1 MSPTI
6 STCNRFDQAVLFVPE
21 IQYFYFTLGLRP
33 KNSGSRAQTILDMVK
48 EEKSN
53 QYKPTRK
60 PDPAQDM
67 IKPKQPEPK
76 TKPGPDLTEFINR
89 IYAEPYSMTSTVFDT
104 FCETQVTYNSHHLLS
119 LSTQS
124 LFNEFKI
131 SPHQNT
137 VNSTEID
144 LTCNELMLPLDFSP
158 LDEEIPLNMEGTCE
172 NSPLD
177 FDSDD
182 SVIDKDYCPSDSSES
197 HMSDVPESGR
207 KTKKKTMK
215 TNNGNHCSILPVDN
229 EDSMFF
235 NLKSR
240 RRNSIG
246 TCKES
251 TPERLCHR
259 KRCKSVDGNYCSTL
273 SDILQLP
280 RKIMKHNT
288 PGDWMPKIKK
298 KREHCVKPGC
308 NEKCIK
314 KCMTLLNQED
324 REAINKSYWDMSW
337 QEQHAFVEAH
347 TYVAVPK
354 RKITS
359 EPKRNPRRNFVLKKQ
374 DGTRKDVCKIFF
386 LTTLGYLKNND
397 RILHPTF
404 TDSSIDKRG
413 KHQKT
418 PAFDRDLLNQHV
430 ESFNPLEPHYRREHA
445 PLRRY
450 LPSDVNITQMH
461 KHFCETYPDRQVSYS
476 LYRSHLKNMKISFT
490 ALGNEECELCESYN
504 FHKKETSHDA
514 TVQILENC
522 TSMLPENFL
531 NIPNYVSQ
539 RRIQTSNPRA
549 YLKNIVEV
557 CFVRKSY
564 DLMYKNNLNDAY
576 TTLRFMNDRYLKNP
590 RTMVFKFRTEPKGIE
605 PKRKADLLK
614 NLSNII
620 PPHKL
625 LFWKNLPTREIEQS
639 VDDCFLNDK

>member
-1 MSPTI
+1 M
-6 STCNRFDQAVLFVPE
+6 NR
-21 IQYFYFTLGLRP
+21 
-33 KNSGSRAQTILDMVK
+33 NSGSRAQTILDMVK

-131 SPHQNT
+131 SPHQDT
-137 VNSTEID
+137 VNPTEID
-144 LTCNELMLPLDFSP
+144 LTCNEL
-158 LDEEIPLNMEGTCE
+158 I
-172 NSPLD
+172 PLD

-229 EDSMFF
+229 EDRMFF
-235 NLKSR
+235 NLKTR

-246 TCKES
+246 TCKET

-280 RKIMKHNT
+280 RKRMKHNT
-288 PGDWMPKIKK
+288 PLQQRRLDAKNKK

-308 NEKCIK
+308 NEKCLK

-359 EPKRNPRRNFVLKKQ
+359 EPKRNPRRIFVLKKQ

-445 PLRRY
+445 PLTRY

-522 TSMLPENFL
+522 TVCVDW
-531 NIPNYVSQ
+531 I
-539 RRIQTSNPRA
+539 
-549 YLKNIVEV
+549 EV

-564 DLMYKNNLNDAY
+564 DLMYKNNFDDAY

-639 VDDCFLNDK
+639 GTSSDLNNNIE

>member
-1 MSPTI
+1 M
-6 STCNRFDQAVLFVPE
+6 NRSF
-21 IQYFYFTLGLRP
+21 
-33 KNSGSRAQTILDMVK
+33 GSRAKTILDMVK

-89 IYAEPYSMTSTVFDT
+89 IYAEPFSMTSTVFDT
-104 FCETQVTYNSHHLLS
+104 FCET
-119 LSTQS
+119 TQC

-137 VNSTEID
+137 VNPTEID

-158 LDEEIPLNMEGTCE
+158 LDEEIPLNMERTCE

-197 HMSDVPESGR
+197 HMSD
-207 KTKKKTMK
+207 T
-215 TNNGNHCSILPVDN
+215 
-229 EDSMFF
+229 
-235 NLKSR
+235 R

-280 RKIMKHNT
+280 RKRMKHNT
-288 PGDWMPKIKK
+288 PLQQRRLDAKNKK

-308 NEKCIK
+308 NEKCLK

-490 ALGNEECELCESYN
+490 VLGNEECELCESYN

-522 TSMLPENFL
+522 TVCVDWSYHRQRYTKARDLYQKHKDETQNNTQIFYSSDLEKVIMLPRLEMFKAAIFCLRLSAYN
-531 NIPNYVSQ
+531 
-539 RRIQTSNPRA
+539 QTFAP
-549 YLKNIVEV
+549 LVEV

-564 DLMYKNNLNDAY
+564 DLMYKNNFDDAY

>member
-1 MSPTI
+1 M
-6 STCNRFDQAVLFVPE
+6 NR
-21 IQYFYFTLGLRP
+21 
-33 KNSGSRAQTILDMVK
+33 NSGSRAKTILDMVK

-67 IKPKQPEPK
+67 KKPKQPEPK

-124 LFNEFKI
+124 LYNEFKI

-137 VNSTEID
+137 VNPTEID

-215 TNNGNHCSILPVDN
+215 TNNGNYCSILPVHD
-229 EDSMFF
+229 EDRMFF

-246 TCKES
+246 TCKET
-251 TPERLCHR
+251 TPERLCRR

-280 RKIMKHNT
+280 RKRMKHNT
-288 PGDWMPKIKK
+288 PLQQRRLDAKNKK
-298 KREHCVKPGC
+298 KSEHCVKPGC
-308 NEKCIK
+308 NEKCLK

-522 TSMLPENFL
+522 TVCVDW
-531 NIPNYVSQ
+531 I
-539 RRIQTSNPRA
+539 
-549 YLKNIVEV
+549 EV

-564 DLMYKNNLNDAY
+564 DLMYKNNFDDAY

-639 VDDCFLNDK
+639 GTSSD